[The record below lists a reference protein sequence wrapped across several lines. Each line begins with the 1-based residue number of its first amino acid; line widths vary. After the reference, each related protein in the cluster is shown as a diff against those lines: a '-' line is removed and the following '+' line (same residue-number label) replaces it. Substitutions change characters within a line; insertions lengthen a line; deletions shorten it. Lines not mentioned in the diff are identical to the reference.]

1 MAHKGPKNP
10 ERGFGLSV
18 GTVLL
23 LIAAYGFWRGRMTMA
38 AGFGAVGFVL
48 VTLGYLRPSW
58 LYYPSKA
65 WWRFAIALGYVNA
78 RIILTVA
85 FAIVLTPD
93 LDDLALDR
101 PRSAAAA
108 ALQLARVVAVSG
120 ALPQR
125 RAFQED
131 VLEDLMAKSRV
142 LKEFWQ
148 FLMAEKKYWLL
159 PIVIVFVLF
168 GLLIVF
174 SQSSAVAPFIYTLF

>member
-23 LIAAYGFWRGRMTMA
+23 LIAAYGVWRGRMTMA

-48 VTLGYLRPSW
+48 VTLGYLRPTW

-85 FAIVLTPD
+85 FAIVLFPISMIWRAIGRD
-93 LDDLALDR
+93 PL
-101 PRSAAAA
+101 
-108 ALQLARVVAVSG
+108 
-120 ALPQR
+120 QR
-125 RAFQED
+125 RRANWRGWSPYPERYRSSEHF
-131 VLEDLMAKSRV
+131 
-142 LKEFWQ
+142 
-148 FLMAEKKYWLL
+148 KKMY
-159 PIVIVFVLF
+159 
-168 GLLIVF
+168 
-174 SQSSAVAPFIYTLF
+174 

>member
-48 VTLGYLRPSW
+48 VTLGYLRPMW

-85 FAIVLTPD
+85 FALVLIPISLIWRLIGRD
-93 LDDLALDR
+93 PLQRRRANWHGWSSYPER
-101 PRSAAAA
+101 YRSAEHF
-108 ALQLARVVAVSG
+108 RK
-120 ALPQR
+120 
-125 RAFQED
+125 
-131 VLEDLMAKSRV
+131 M
-142 LKEFWQ
+142 
-148 FLMAEKKYWLL
+148 Y
-159 PIVIVFVLF
+159 
-168 GLLIVF
+168 
-174 SQSSAVAPFIYTLF
+174 

>member
-38 AGFGAVGFVL
+38 AGFGAVGLVL
-48 VTLGYLRPSW
+48 VTLGYLRPTW

-85 FAIVLTPD
+85 FLIVLTPI
-93 LDDLALDR
+93 
-101 PRSAAAA
+101 SMIW
-108 ALQLARVVAVSG
+108 RVIG
-120 ALPQR
+120 RDPLQR
-125 RAFQED
+125 RRANWHGWSPYPERYRHSGHF
-131 VLEDLMAKSRV
+131 
-142 LKEFWQ
+142 
-148 FLMAEKKYWLL
+148 KKMY
-159 PIVIVFVLF
+159 
-168 GLLIVF
+168 
-174 SQSSAVAPFIYTLF
+174 